1 MEEKLLEIQGLRTTF
16 FTREGEV
23 HAVDGVEIE
32 IGPGESV
39 GIVGES
45 GCGKSM
51 TAMSV
56 MGLLKKP
63 GKVDGGRILF
73 EGRCLTDMALK
84 ERRKILGNEIA
95 MIFQEPM
102 TSLNPVTT
110 VGKQV
115 QEALCLHNKEL
126 DRREARE
133 RVIQV
138 FEMVGIP
145 DAAKRY
151 GEYPHQLSGGL
162 RQRVM
167 IAMAM
172 VCNPK
177 LLIADEP
184 TTALDVTIEAQILHL
199 MKQLQEEK
207 KTAVMMITHNLGVV
221 AQFCTRLYVMY
232 AGKVMESGTV
242 KEIFKHVCHP
252 YTDGLMRSVPDM
264 ESKERLYNIRGMVP
278 SMLHLPKGCRFCPR
292 CQYSGPKCFE
302 KEPELYQVS
311 PGHFVRC
318 FLFENSAEGGGTDEA
333 QVKETMIQERED
345 G

>member
-1 MEEKLLEIQGLRTTF
+1 MEEALLRIQDLHTTF
-16 FTREGEV
+16 YTRDGLV
-23 HAVDGVEIE
+23 RAVDGVTIA
-32 IGPGESV
+32 INAGESV

-63 GKVDGGRILF
+63 GKVDGGKIF
-73 EGRCLTDMALK
+73 FDGRELTAMPPGEK
-84 ERRKILGNEIA
+84 RRLMGNKIS

-102 TSLNPVTT
+102 TSLNPVIT

-115 QEALCLHNKEL
+115 REALLLHNRHMSRAQAKERAL
-126 DRREARE
+126 QA
-133 RVIQV
+133 
-138 FEMVGIP
+138 FELVGIP
-145 DAAKRY
+145 DAKKRY

-162 RQRVM
+162 RQRGM

-172 VCNPK
+172 VCGPG

-199 MKQLQEEK
+199 MKDLQEEK
-207 KTAVMMITHNLGVV
+207 GTAVMMITHNLGVV
-221 AQFCTRLYVMY
+221 AQFCHRLYVMY

-242 KEIFKHVCHP
+242 KEIFADVGHP
-252 YTDGLMRSVPDM
+252 YTEGLMRSVPDM

-292 CQYSGPKCFE
+292 CQYSMARCFE
-302 KEPELYQVS
+302 EEPEMYEAS

-318 FLFENSAEGGGTDEA
+318 FLYEQGKGEE
-333 QVKETMIQERED
+333 MP
-345 G
+345 

>member
-1 MEEKLLEIQGLRTTF
+1 MEDALLQIRDLHTTF
-16 FTREGEV
+16 YTRDGLV
-23 HAVDGVEIE
+23 RAVDGVSIE
-32 IGPGESV
+32 IAAGESV

-51 TAMSV
+51 TAMSL

-63 GKVDGGRILF
+63 GKVDGGTILF
-73 EGRCLTDMALK
+73 NGQDLTAMGPK
-84 ERRKILGNEIA
+84 ERRKLMGNRIS

-110 VGKQV
+110 VGRQV
-115 QEALCLHNKEL
+115 REALLLHNK
-126 DRREARE
+126 DMSRTQARD

-138 FEMVGIP
+138 FQLVGIP

-151 GEYPHQLSGGL
+151 HEYPHQLSGGL

-172 VCNPK
+172 VCDPG

-207 KTAVMMITHNLGVV
+207 GTAVMMITHNLGVV

-242 KEIFKHVCHP
+242 REIFKNVCHP
-252 YTDGLMRSVPDM
+252 YTEGLMRSVPDM

-292 CQYSGPKCFE
+292 CQYSMAKCFE
-302 KEPELYQVS
+302 QEPGLYELS
-311 PGHFVRC
+311 PGHLVRC
-318 FLFENSAEGGGTDEA
+318 FLFEPEKGEESHE
-333 QVKETMIQERED
+333 QK
-345 G
+345 

>member
-1 MEEKLLEIQGLRTTF
+1 MLQIRDLHTTF
-16 FTREGEV
+16 YTRDGLV
-23 HAVDGVEIE
+23 RAVDGVSIE
-32 IGPGESV
+32 IAAGESV

-51 TAMSV
+51 TAMSL

-63 GKVDGGRILF
+63 GKVDGGTILF
-73 EGRCLTDMALK
+73 NGQDLTAMGPK
-84 ERRKILGNEIA
+84 ERRKLMGNRIS

-110 VGKQV
+110 VGRQV
-115 QEALCLHNKEL
+115 REALLLHNKEMS
-126 DRREARE
+126 RTQARD

-138 FEMVGIP
+138 FQLVGIP

-151 GEYPHQLSGGL
+151 HEYPHQLSGGL

-172 VCNPK
+172 VCDPG

-207 KTAVMMITHNLGVV
+207 GTAVMMITHNLGVV

-242 KEIFKHVCHP
+242 REIFKNVCHP
-252 YTDGLMRSVPDM
+252 YTEGLMRSVPDM

-292 CQYSGPKCFE
+292 CQYSMAKCFE
-302 KEPELYQVS
+302 QEPGLYEPS
-311 PGHFVRC
+311 PGHLVRC
-318 FLFENSAEGGGTDEA
+318 FLFEPEKGEESHE
-333 QVKETMIQERED
+333 QK
-345 G
+345 

>member
-1 MEEKLLEIQGLRTTF
+1 MLQIRNLHTNFYTRDGLVR
-16 FTREGEV
+16 
-23 HAVDGVEIE
+23 AVDGVSIDIE
-32 IGPGESV
+32 AGESV

-51 TAMSV
+51 TAMSL

-63 GKVDGGRILF
+63 GKVDAGQIFFDGQ
-73 EGRCLTDMALK
+73 ELTSMALG
-84 ERRKILGNEIA
+84 ERRRLMGNRIS

-115 QEALCLHNKEL
+115 REALLLHKK
-126 DRREARE
+126 DMSRAQARD
-133 RVIQV
+133 RVIEV
-138 FEMVGIP
+138 FRLVGIP

-172 VCNPK
+172 VCDPA

-184 TTALDVTIEAQILHL
+184 TTALDVTIEAQILRL
-199 MKQLQEEK
+199 MKGLQEEK
-207 KTAVMMITHNLGVV
+207 GTAVMMITHNLGVV

-242 KEIFKHVCHP
+242 REIFKNVCHP
-252 YTDGLMRSVPDM
+252 YTEGLMRSVPDM
-264 ESKERLYNIRGMVP
+264 ESRERLYNIRGMVP

-292 CQYSGPKCFE
+292 CPYSMARCFQEEPKLY
-302 KEPELYQVS
+302 EPS

-318 FLFENSAEGGGTDEA
+318 FLYEPEKGEE
-333 QVKETMIQERED
+333 KP
-345 G
+345 

>member
-1 MEEKLLEIQGLRTTF
+1 MEEQLLELRDLHTTF
-16 FTREGEV
+16 FTREGQV
-23 HAVDGVEIE
+23 HAVDGVDIR
-32 IGPGESV
+32 IGAGESV

-51 TAMSV
+51 TAMSI

-63 GKVDGGRILF
+63 GKVESGEILF
-73 EGRCLTDMALK
+73 DGRELTGMTPK
-84 ERRKILGNEIA
+84 EHRKLLGSQIS

-102 TSLNPVTT
+102 TSLNPVIT

-115 QEALCLHNKEL
+115 QEALLIHHKGMGRKEAKQQVL
-126 DRREARE
+126 EA
-133 RVIQV
+133 
-138 FEMVGIP
+138 FELVGIP
-145 DAAKRY
+145 DAAKRF

-172 VCNPK
+172 VCGPK

-199 MKQLQEEK
+199 MKQLEEEK
-207 KTAVMMITHNLGVV
+207 GTAVMMITHNLGVV

-242 KEIFKHVCHP
+242 KEIFQQVCHP
-252 YTDGLMRSVPDM
+252 YTDGLMRSAPNM
-264 ESKERLYNIRGMVP
+264 KSKERLYNIRGMVP
-278 SMLHLPKGCRFCPR
+278 NMLHLPRGCRFCPR
-292 CQYSGPKCFE
+292 CQYSVQRCFE
-302 KEPELYQVS
+302 EEPKLYEAGR
-311 PGHFVRC
+311 GHFVRC
-318 FLFENSAEGGGTDEA
+318 FLFAPRESEGIHE
-333 QVKETMIQERED
+333 
-345 G
+345 

>member
-1 MEEKLLEIQGLRTTF
+1 MEEKMLDIENLKTTF
-16 FTREGEV
+16 YTREGQV
-23 HAVDGVEIE
+23 HAVDGVSLHIR
-32 IGPGESV
+32 GGESV

-63 GKVDGGRILF
+63 GKVDGGQILF
-73 EGRCLTDMALK
+73 EGRDLRAMTPV
-84 ERRKILGNEIA
+84 ERRKILGNQIS

-115 QEALCLHNKEL
+115 REALLLHN
-126 DRREARE
+126 REMTRAEAKRQ
-133 RVIQV
+133 VIQA
-138 FEMVGIP
+138 FELVGIP
-145 DAAKRY
+145 DASKRY

-172 VCNPK
+172 ACGPR

-207 KTAVMMITHNLGVV
+207 GTAVMMITHNLGVV

-242 KEIFKHVCHP
+242 KEIFGHVCHP

-264 ESKERLYNIRGMVP
+264 ESRERLYNIRGMVP
-278 SMLHLPKGCRFCPR
+278 NMLHLPKGCRFCPR
-292 CQYSGPKCFE
+292 CQYSGPRCFE
-302 KEPELYQVS
+302 EEPELYEAA

-318 FLFENSAEGGGTDEA
+318 FLFESEG
-333 QVKETMIQERED
+333 RR
-345 G
+345 

>member
-1 MEEKLLEIQGLRTTF
+1 MEDALLQIRDLHTTF
-16 FTREGEV
+16 YTRDGLV
-23 HAVDGVEIE
+23 RAVDGVSID
-32 IGPGESV
+32 IAAGESV

-51 TAMSV
+51 TAMSL

-63 GKVDGGRILF
+63 GKVDGGTILF
-73 EGRCLTDMALK
+73 DGQDLTAMAPK
-84 ERRKILGNEIA
+84 DKRKLMGNRIS

-102 TSLNPVTT
+102 TSLNPVIT
-110 VGKQV
+110 VGRQV
-115 QEALCLHNKEL
+115 QEALLLHK
-126 DRREARE
+126 REMSRTEAKN

-138 FEMVGIP
+138 FQLAGIP

-151 GEYPHQLSGGL
+151 QEYPHQLSGGL

-172 VCNPK
+172 VCDPG

-207 KTAVMMITHNLGVV
+207 GTAVMMITHNLGVV

-242 KEIFKHVCHP
+242 QEIFKNVCHP
-252 YTDGLMRSVPDM
+252 YTEGLMRSVPDM

-292 CQYSGPKCFE
+292 CQYSMARCFDQ
-302 KEPELYQVS
+302 EPGLYEPS

-318 FLFENSAEGGGTDEA
+318 FLFEPEKGEE
-333 QVKETMIQERED
+333 KP
-345 G
+345 